1 MIVVKRNPIPL
12 YEIEC
17 YECKSV
23 IRFQAGE
30 VDASEFITCPVC
42 GVKIPSWNCCPV
54 DMEVDEC
61 QN

>member
-1 MIVVKRNPIPL
+1 MIVVKRNPVPL

-30 VDASEFITCPVC
+30 VDAFEQITCPVC
-42 GVKIPSWNCCPV
+42 GVKIPTWNCYPV
-54 DMEVDEC
+54 DMEGR
-61 QN
+61 Q